1 MPPCSP
7 KRIFFFALCLFLI
20 SCCFFGQSRPVKAI
34 EFLPTEVE
42 VLVACGNGIIE
53 SANLEVCDPGDP
65 PDVPP
70 DIGSSTC
77 QDFPDIFGDPF
88 AAGELGCLGDCSD
101 FDTEYCYTC
110 GNTYKETSE
119 ECDTDD
125 FGGSTCMSL
134 GFDGGTLLCTPICT
148 ISTIN
153 CEERTHEGGL
163 PGGGGGG
170 SSRGGGTGVSSGFK
184 PGSETEE
191 ETKVIIRGKSYPN
204 SDVHILVD
212 GAVIGIVKSDAKADF
227 YFETDEVSSGV
238 TSFSFWAEDSLG
250 LKSTT
255 LSLTFRVISG
265 AVTTISGVYIA
276 PSIDIDKQSV
286 RQGEEIRIY
295 GQTVPD
301 IGVEVHI
308 HSESQFI
315 EETNSVATGDWELYF
330 NTEPLEEDFHIAKA
344 LFEVEAD
351 GNVIKSGFSRS
362 ISFYVGGVEGTA
374 LCPEADLNHDERVN
388 LTDFS
393 ILLYYW
399 GTDNECA
406 DQNQNGNVE
415 LIDFSIMMY
424 YWTG

>member
-1 MPPCSP
+1 M
-7 KRIFFFALCLFLI
+7 
-20 SCCFFGQSRPVKAI
+20 
-34 EFLPTEVE
+34 PTEVE

-53 SANLEVCDPGDP
+53 LSNFEVCDPGE
-65 PDVPP
+65 PP
-70 DIGSSTC
+70 DIPPDLASSTC
-77 QDFPDIFGDPF
+77 QDYTDIFGDF
-88 AAGELGCLGDCSD
+88 FEAGVLDCLDDCSD
-101 FDTEYCYTC
+101 FDDENCYTC
-110 GNTYKETSE
+110 GNTYKEPVE
-119 ECDTDD
+119 ECDHGD
-125 FGGSTCMSL
+125 FGGSTCQSL
-134 GFDGGTLLCTPICT
+134 GYDGGTLFCTPLCT

-170 SSRGGGTGVSSGFK
+170 TTRGGGVGVSSGYN
-184 PGSETEE
+184 PGEDAQED
-191 ETKVIIRGKSYPN
+191 TKVIVRGKSYPN

-227 YFETDEVSSGV
+227 YFETSDVPAGV

-286 RQGEEIRIY
+286 RKGEDIRIF

-301 IGVEVHI
+301 ISVEVHI
-308 HSESQFI
+308 HSEAQFV
-315 EETNSVATGDWELYF
+315 EKTNSLETGDWSLSF
-330 NTEPLEEDFHIAKA
+330 NTDPLEEDFHTARA
-344 LFEVEAD
+344 LFEVSSE
-351 GNVIKSGFSRS
+351 GNVIKSGFSRT
-362 ISFYVGGVEGTA
+362 ISFYVGSTEGTA
-374 LCPEADLNHDERVN
+374 LCPEADLNHDGRVN

-393 ILLYYW
+393 ILLFYW

-406 DQNQNGNVE
+406 DQNQNGKVE